1 MGGGRAILDEMML
14 AMDSGGGGRGGPGAL
29 LQALLDNVE
38 GGAGGIGDHGPGGP
52 LESMDLGLGLSLPA
66 DGGSLGRDADRRAA
80 EALAAD
86 AVAASTGRLV
96 GAVAGGSAS
105 AERGT
110 AALPS
115 AAAAA
120 GGAATRADTAA
131 HDRGPLATP
140 GASSA
145 VLDSRYLSMM
155 GSTGDAL
162 PGCSMDFSAMD
173 YGGWAS
179 TPKAS
184 TDGLPVTGGRGGAAD
199 RVAGGVAAAAPPLF
213 LMDDL
218 AAGTDGGSP
227 VSRTADEAAAER
239 REGGEPQTA
248 AAGDETVSS
257 TSASVDGLYEVAK
270 EGESFSCS
278 LLDSSAYGPDEL
290 SIADATCRS
299 GTLVALLPGGG
310 ATVAPGATPPIK
322 SRPLAGPLAAAVA
335 SSMGGVGGQATAGAM
350 PPSSPILSTMAGS
363 AGTPTLA
370 GGSPRGGSGTVAA
383 HSAAD
388 AASAAASAPGG
399 GGAPHLPLSPTEGA
413 VRSAATATAR
423 ASAAGRL
430 RAKRARART
439 HAGNAVRY
447 SVRKRI
453 ADVRP
458 RVNGRFATKS
468 ELAKAK
474 LGAPLGAPDDPTTN
488 GPLPP
493 PPPPTGVVVAKVE

>member
-140 GASSA
+140 
-145 VLDSRYLSMM
+145 
-155 GSTGDAL
+155 
-162 PGCSMDFSAMD
+162 
-173 YGGWAS
+173 
-179 TPKAS
+179 
-184 TDGLPVTGGRGGAAD
+184 
-199 RVAGGVAAAAPPLF
+199 
-213 LMDDL
+213 
-218 AAGTDGGSP
+218 AGTDGGSP

-322 SRPLAGPLAAAVA
+322 SRPLAGPLAAA
-335 SSMGGVGGQATAGAM
+335 
-350 PPSSPILSTMAGS
+350 
-363 AGTPTLA
+363 
-370 GGSPRGGSGTVAA
+370 
-383 HSAAD
+383 
-388 AASAAASAPGG
+388 
-399 GGAPHLPLSPTEGA
+399 
-413 VRSAATATAR
+413 
-423 ASAAGRL
+423 
-430 RAKRARART
+430 
-439 HAGNAVRY
+439 
-447 SVRKRI
+447 RI